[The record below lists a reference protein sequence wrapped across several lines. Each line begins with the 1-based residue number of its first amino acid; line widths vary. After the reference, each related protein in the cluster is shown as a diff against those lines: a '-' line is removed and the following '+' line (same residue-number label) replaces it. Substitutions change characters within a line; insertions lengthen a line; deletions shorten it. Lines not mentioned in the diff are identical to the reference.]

1 MDFTNPND
9 FWMHKMQKYDPY
21 KDMDDDDRLKAGCI
35 QAFIVIMMMLVGL
48 GICCLM
54 GSCTTTKYVT
64 VPEVHEIHHNH
75 TDSVIQ
81 RDSVVKETQTT
92 VMQLDSAAMAQYGIQ
107 LKSAERAWL
116 VRTAELERQIQQL
129 KELRNDS
136 IQKADSIPYPVEVP
150 VEVPA
155 QLTWWQQTRL
165 HIGGVVFWLL
175 AFAVAWYIG
184 GLLRKVKK
192 FLP

>member
-1 MDFTNPND
+1 
-9 FWMHKMQKYDPY
+9 MQKYDPY

-116 VRTAELERQIQQL
+116 VKSKELEKQIERL
-129 KELRNDS
+129 MAMSATKDS
-136 IQKADSIPYPVEVP
+136 VHDSIPYPVEVIK
-150 VEVPA
+150 EVP
-155 QLTWWQQTRL
+155 
-165 HIGGVVFWLL
+165 
-175 AFAVAWYIG
+175 
-184 GLLRKVKK
+184 RKVSKTERGLMIAGILSMMAVIVFVALRVRK
-192 FLP
+192 FLPLR

>member
-1 MDFTNPND
+1 MNFTNPND
-9 FWMHKMQKYDPY
+9 FWMNKYDPY

-35 QAFIVIMMMLVGL
+35 QASIIVMMILVGL
-48 GICCLM
+48 VICCLF

-75 TDSVIQ
+75 TDSVFQ
-81 RDSVVKETQTT
+81 RDSVVKESLTT

-150 VEVPA
+150 KEVPA
-155 QLTWWQQTRL
+155 ELTWWQQTRL
-165 HIGGVVFWLL
+165 HIANVVL
-175 AFAVAWYIG
+175 YIL
-184 GLLRKVKK
+184 GLGALFMCVKRYFK
-192 FLP
+192 P